1 MKQKLYTY
9 TFTVDTSYFD
19 DGEPLIIKRKLP
31 YSCDMEAVI
40 DDIAREAT
48 TIYMGHMRCVMSF
61 NEIYSSLN
69 IAVHREDK

>member
-31 YSCDMEAVI
+31 YDCDMEAVI
-40 DDIAREAT
+40 DDVAREAT
-48 TIYMGHMRCVMSF
+48 TIYMGQMRCAIMY
-61 NEIYSSLN
+61 NEMYSSLS
-69 IAVHREDK
+69 ITVHREAK